1 MSGLMPNFASFVGVA
16 GPGLAALSGSP
27 GWQACVTRTAS
38 RVTARA
44 LQVEAARTI
53 AAYRGHEPGFHRDDS
68 WLVLVD
74 GTIENLGELAAR
86 LPSDPHRS
94 GANDAAIV
102 AGLFAQHGAAI
113 LSEFLGSYSLAVV
126 RLESGE
132 VTLARDR
139 FGSRPLFYAR
149 CPSGIAWASEIKN
162 LVPLLD
168 SPGLD
173 PEGLRQ
179 AIHYRFVVGETM
191 LHGVSQVLPASHV
204 RLVAGEEP
212 VETRYWQLRFEPS
225 DPGAG
230 LDAWTDRTDA
240 GLDAFMGRLKKK
252 YSNVGILLS
261 GGVDSSLLALKARQA
276 GFRNCVALTA
286 RWPGENPELD
296 LAIAIAKHIGIEHHV
311 VDVDESR
318 FERLLP
324 WLVWRI
330 EELPRH
336 FNSLVLAC
344 LFGHASTRFETVLHG
359 HSADVM
365 FGPPDALAIATF
377 NRRRRILGVIPRPL
391 RHMLAARLPYNGSA
405 RMRRLRQYL
414 ELDEHGFLKS
424 QFAIEYGRARAPVK
438 DHHFRPRGPS
448 VRAIEQF
455 YEERDPAVERMQR
468 LDTYTFNQSHFA
480 VLDRLGAPFGVPVTT
495 PFLSAEM
502 MAIARELPSELK
514 VHGLA
519 HQARAQAVDGPF
531 VPARVGVPLETG
543 IPDPHD
549 PLAHAAALTLAADAG
564 RGAHPR
570 ARAAVAAEQAQGG
583 RRAVLR
589 GGLELDLPRALL
601 PAVPG
606 RRRRPRYAGKL
617 SIGQVDLG

>member
-1 MSGLMPNFASFVGVA
+1 MRQSS
-16 GPGLAALSGSP
+16 
-27 GWQACVTRTAS
+27 QR
-38 RVTARA
+38 
-44 LQVEAARTI
+44 
-53 AAYRGHEPGFHRDDS
+53 
-68 WLVLVD
+68 
-74 GTIENLGELAAR
+74 
-86 LPSDPHRS
+86 
-94 GANDAAIV
+94 
-102 AGLFAQHGAAI
+102 LFAQHGAAI
-113 LSEFLGSYSLAVV
+113 LPQFLGSYSLAVV
-126 RLESGE
+126 RLDSGE

-149 CPSGIAWASEIKN
+149 CPSGFAWASEIKN

-191 LHGVSQVLPASHV
+191 LRGVSQVLPASHV
-204 RLVAGEEP
+204 RQVAGAEP

-225 DPGAG
+225 EPGAG

-240 GLDAFMGRLKKK
+240 GLDAFMGRMKEK
-252 YSNVGILLS
+252 YSSVGILLS

-324 WLVWRI
+324 WLVWRM

-344 LFGHASTRFETVLHG
+344 LFEHASARCETVLHG

-365 FGPPDALAIATF
+365 FGPPDAVAIATF

-391 RHMLAARLPYNGSA
+391 RHLLAARLPYNGSA

-480 VLDRLGAPFGVPVTT
+480 VLDRLGAAVRGSRHDAVPVRRDDGHCAGVAVRTQG
-495 PFLSAEM
+495 
-502 MAIARELPSELK
+502 
-514 VHGLA
+514 HGIA
-519 HQARAQAVDGPF
+519 HQARAQAVDGPL
-531 VPARVGVPLETG
+531 VPARVGVPVETG
-543 IPDPHD
+543 ISDPHD

-606 RRRRPRYAGKL
+606 WRRRPRYAGKL
-617 SIGQVDLG
+617 SIGQVDLR

>member
-1 MSGLMPNFASFVGVA
+1 MSGLMPNFASFVGVT
-16 GPGLAALSGSP
+16 GPGLATLAGSP
-27 GWQACVTRTAS
+27 GWQACVARTAS
-38 RVTARA
+38 RVPTPS
-44 LQVEAARTI
+44 LQVEGPRTI
-53 AAYRGHEPGFHRDDS
+53 AAYRGHGPGFHRDDS
-68 WLVLVD
+68 WLVLLD
-74 GTIENLGELAAR
+74 GTIENLGELAATVP
-86 LPSDPHRS
+86 LDAEPS
-94 GANDAAIV
+94 GVNDAAIV
-102 AGLFAQHGAAI
+102 ARLFAQHGAA
-113 LSEFLGSYSLAVV
+113 LLAQLVGSFSLAIV

-149 CPSGIAWASEIKN
+149 CPSGFAWASEIKN

-191 LHGVSQVLPASHV
+191 LRGVSQVLPASYV
-204 RLVAGEEP
+204 RLVAGQEP
-212 VETRYWQLRFEPS
+212 VEARYWQLRFEPS

-240 GLDAFMGRLKKK
+240 GLDAFMARLKGK
-252 YSNVGILLS
+252 YSSVGILLS

-296 LAIAIAKHIGIEHHV
+296 LAIAIAKHIGIEHHI

-324 WLVWRI
+324 WIVWRL

-344 LFGHASTRFETVLHG
+344 LFEHASARCETLLHG

-365 FGPPDALAIATF
+365 FGPPDAVAIATF
-377 NRRRRILGVIPRPL
+377 NRRRRILGIIPRPL
-391 RHMLAARLPYNGSA
+391 RHLLAARLPYNGSA

-414 ELDEHGFLKS
+414 ELDEHGYLKS
-424 QFAIEYGRARAPVK
+424 QFAIEYGKARAPVK
-438 DHHFRPRGPS
+438 DQHFRPRGPS
-448 VRAIEQF
+448 ERAIEQF

-480 VLDRLGAPFGVPVTT
+480 VLDRLGAPFGIPVTT
-495 PFLSAEM
+495 PFLSAEIM
-502 MAIARELPSELK
+502 DIARELPSGLK
-514 VHGLA
+514 ATGSLTKPVLKRLMARSFPHEWVYRSKQGFPTHTTRWLTQPLSRWRQMLA
-519 HQARAQAVDGPF
+519 EER
-531 VPARVGVPLETG
+531 T
-543 IPDPHD
+543 
-549 PLAHAAALTLAADAG
+549 
-564 RGAHPR
+564 R
-570 ARAAVAAEQAQGG
+570 ARGLLSLRSKRKADVGPYYEAVWSSIC
-583 RRAVLR
+583 
-589 GGLELDLPRALL
+589 LELFCRQFLDGDGGPDT
-601 PAVPG
+601 PAT
-606 RRRRPRYAGKL
+606 
-617 SIGQVDLG
+617 